1 MTHVRNITSVQL
13 LLRAPVGKDSGASR
27 AGPDL
32 AQPCSITLDLAESWS
47 ISNQTAFSY
56 LQRCKW
62 SVAQVTFFR
71 SAGPW
76 LLPMA
81 VLGTGNNGSGGIMT
95 VLLQLRRCDCFA
107 STEMS
112 AAVEAGYSNRRLQ

>member
-62 SVAQVTFFR
+62 SVARV
-71 SAGPW
+71 P
-76 LLPMA
+76 LP
-81 VLGTGNNGSGGIMT
+81 LSLSLPSTGSGRSRGPA
-95 VLLQLRRCDCFA
+95 D
-107 STEMS
+107 
-112 AAVEAGYSNRRLQ
+112 